1 MKLSNRSSSLSP
13 SITLAVSAKAKK
25 LRAEGVDVIGFGA
38 GEPDFDTPENIKNA
52 AKEAIDS
59 GFTKYT
65 PAAGILELREAVA
78 NYYKEE
84 FSLPYKAQ
92 NVIVSVGGKDVCYT
106 LMQALLDPGD
116 EVLLI
121 APYWVS
127 YVPMTTLAG
136 AKPVIVETTDRTG
149 FLATPEMIKEKITD
163 KTKLLVLN
171 SPSNPTGAAYTRDQ
185 LKDLAQVVIENDI
198 FVLSDEIYGRI
209 VYEDFKFHSFP
220 SIDEKLLERTLIAD
234 GWSKTYSMTGWRAG
248 YGVGPEELVS
258 GMIKIQSHST
268 SGTSSITQKAALEA
282 LTGDQ
287 DDLVDMLGAFARR
300 REMIVERLNEMEG
313 VECFNPQGAFYVFPK
328 VSQYYGKTA
337 NGKVIEG
344 SVALCEYL
352 LDEEKIA
359 IVPGAAFGADDYIR
373 LSYAT
378 DDESIEEGLNRLE
391 KGLTKLV

>member
-1 MKLSNRSSSLSP
+1 MKLSNRASSLSP

-38 GEPDFDTPENIKNA
+38 GEPDFDTPENIKRA
-52 AKEAIDS
+52 AKDALNA

-78 NYYKEE
+78 NYYVEE
-84 FSLPYKAQ
+84 FSLPYKAE
-92 NVIVSVGGKDVCYT
+92 NVIVSVGGKDVCYNM
-106 LMQALLDPGD
+106 MQALLNPGD

-121 APYWVS
+121 TPYWVS

-136 AKPVIVETTDRTG
+136 GTPVFIETTDETG
-149 FLATPEMIKEKITD
+149 FLATPEMIEAKITD

-171 SPSNPTGAAYTRDQ
+171 SPSNPTGSAYNKAQ
-185 LKDLAQVVIENDI
+185 LKEIAQVVIDHDI
-198 FVLSDEIYGRI
+198 FVMSDEIYDRI
-209 VYEDFKFHSFP
+209 VYEDFEFHSFP
-220 SIDEKLLERTLIAD
+220 SIDERLLERTLIAN

-248 YGVGPEELVS
+248 FGVGPAELVG

-268 SGTSSITQKAALEA
+268 SGTSAITQKAALEA
-282 LTGDQ
+282 TTGDQ

-300 REMIVERLNEMEG
+300 REMIVKRLNGMEG

-328 VSQYYGKTA
+328 VNSYYGKSIK
-337 NGKVIEG
+337 GKVIEG

-359 IVPGAAFGADDYIR
+359 IVPGAAFGADAYIR

-378 DDESIEEGLNRLE
+378 DDDSIAEGLNRLE
-391 KGLTKLV
+391 KGLAKLG